1 MGKSKLSRQKRKFI
15 ILSLSPV
22 LLLLLLFSFLPIA
35 ADIVISFFNFD
46 LFGTSEFV
54 FLDNYKNLPKI
65 DGFWKIIANTFI
77 FGITAT
83 VANIMIA
90 MTMAMCIFSLQKK
103 RSRNFFRT
111 TFFLPA
117 VLPIVAVS
125 YIWSVM
131 FDAQSGI
138 VNGLLKVLGYR
149 QPIYWLTESKTAM
162 LSIIIVTLFV
172 DLGYNL
178 VLFLTGLDNIPKTF
192 LEAARIDGAGSIRMF
207 FSIILPLMKRTVGF
221 VGVMTVISY
230 FQVFGQIDILT
241 KGGPDNATNIL
252 SYSVYQYAF
261 GWQQMGTG
269 AALSMILLAIML
281 SITGVQLLL
290 GKTDWEY

>member
-1 MGKSKLSRQKRKFI
+1 MRKNKLSRQKRRFI
-15 ILSLSPV
+15 ISALGPIV
-22 LLLLLLFSFLPIA
+22 LLLSIFSFLPIL
-35 ADIVISFFNFD
+35 ADIIISFFDFN
-46 LFGTSEFV
+46 LFGNSEFI
-54 FLDNYKNLPKI
+54 FWDNYKNLPQI
-65 DGFWKIIANTFI
+65 DGFWKIVANTFV
-77 FGITAT
+77 FGIVTT
-83 VANIMIA
+83 LINILIA
-90 MTMAMCIFSLQKK
+90 MMLAISIYALRKK
-103 RSRNFFRT
+103 RTKNFFRT

-125 YIWSVM
+125 YIWTIM

-138 VNGLLKVLGYR
+138 VNGLLKMLGYR
-149 QPIYWLTESKTAM
+149 QPVYWLTEPKTAM
-162 LSIIIVTLFV
+162 LSIMIVTLFV

-192 LEAARIDGAGSIRMF
+192 LEAARIDGAGNVRLF
-207 FSIILPLMKRTVGF
+207 FSIILPLMKRTLGF

-241 KGGPDNATNIL
+241 KGGPDNATNML

-269 AALSMILLAIML
+269 AALSVILLAIML
-281 SITGVQLLL
+281 SMTAVQLFF

>member
-15 ILSLSPV
+15 ILSLSPI
-22 LLLLLLFSFLPIA
+22 LLLLVLFSFIPIFT
-35 ADIVISFFNFD
+35 DIVISFFNFN

-54 FLDNYKNLPKI
+54 FLDNYKYLPQI

-77 FGITAT
+77 FGITT
-83 VANIMIA
+83 TLVNILIA
-90 MTMAMCIFSLQKK
+90 MSMAMCIYSLRK
-103 RSRNFFRT
+103 RRAKNFFRT

-125 YIWSVM
+125 YIWTVM

-138 VNGLLKVLGYR
+138 VNGILKMLGHR
-149 QPIYWLTESKTAM
+149 QPIYWLTEPKTAM

-192 LEAARIDGAGSIRMF
+192 LEAARIDGAGNVRMF
-207 FSIILPLMKRTVGF
+207 FSIILPLMKRTLGF

-241 KGGPDNATNIL
+241 KGGPDNATNML

-269 AALSMILLAIML
+269 AALSIILLAIML
-281 SITGVQLLL
+281 SITAVQLFF